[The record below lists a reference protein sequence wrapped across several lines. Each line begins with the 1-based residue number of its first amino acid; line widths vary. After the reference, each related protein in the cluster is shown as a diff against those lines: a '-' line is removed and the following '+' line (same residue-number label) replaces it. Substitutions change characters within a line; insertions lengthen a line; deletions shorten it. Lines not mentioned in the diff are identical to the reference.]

1 MNACMYDCAFG
12 ISWSRP
18 RKAPVVSTAAPF
30 FSGERTRCRFQQ
42 SPKLY
47 ITRGSIKRNQGDKFP
62 HRVRFPSNP
71 LIRRAP
77 KFLLLG
83 LSNKIQ

>member
-1 MNACMYDCAFG
+1 MHVCMIVRSG
-12 ISWSRP
+12 SRGLDQEKLP
-18 RKAPVVSTAAPF
+18 SSPLLLPF

-42 SPKLY
+42 SPTLY

-62 HRVRFPSNP
+62 HRVRFPGNP